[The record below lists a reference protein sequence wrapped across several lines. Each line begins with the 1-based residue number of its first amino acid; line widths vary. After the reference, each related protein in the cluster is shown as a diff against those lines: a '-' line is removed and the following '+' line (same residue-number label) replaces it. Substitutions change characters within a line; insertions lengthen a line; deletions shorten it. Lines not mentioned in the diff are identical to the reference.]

1 MSCKR
6 TVADTYLAP
15 AQKALTE
22 SCRFFIDYTDDLA
35 EVSPADV
42 LLSSVWA
49 INGTVVE
56 EDSGFTDQMSWIR
69 ISGGTRI
76 GNLHRL
82 TNTVV
87 TAGGDTFVRTL
98 TIKIVNIQVKRPNVE
113 TVEFVEP
120 APLI

>member
-6 TVADTYLAP
+6 SVADTYLSP

-35 EVSPADV
+35 EVSPADI
-42 LLSSVWA
+42 LQASTWT

-56 EDSGFTDQMSWIR
+56 EDSGYTDQMAWIR
-69 ISGGTRI
+69 VSGGTKI

-98 TIKIVNIQVKRPNVE
+98 TIKIVNIQVKRPDVE
-113 TVEFVEP
+113 SVEFVEP
-120 APLI
+120 TPLI